1 MSELLNREQAI
12 ELLGELARRLHARG
26 LEAEIYVVGGTA
38 MALAYD
44 RARVTRDIDAVA
56 SPAQVVDEIAAQ
68 MAEDDIDLSPGWFN
82 QQVATLLPREFDA
95 DQIEAL
101 SWPGLTV
108 NIASPRRLLAM
119 KVRAGR
125 SDRDLV
131 DIYVLCQILEL
142 TDIDQ
147 VLGIC
152 NEVWGAGMIREDVV
166 IIVGDYLR
174 SRGLR

>member
-1 MSELLNREQAI
+1 MSTLLDRDQVI
-12 ELLGELARRLHARG
+12 ELLDELARRLQARG

-56 SPAQVVDEIAAQ
+56 HPSAVVDEIAAQ
-68 MAEDDIDLSPGWFN
+68 MADDDSDLPPGWFN
-82 QQVATLLPREFDA
+82 QQVAALLPREFDA

-101 SWPGLTV
+101 TWPGLTV

-125 SDRDLV
+125 SERDLV
-131 DIYVLCQILEL
+131 DIYVLCQVLDL
-142 TDIDQ
+142 TEVEQ
-147 VLGIC
+147 VWGIC
-152 NEVWGAGMIREDVV
+152 DEVWGSDMIRADVV
-166 IIVGDYLR
+166 VLVGDYLR

>member
-12 ELLGELARRLHARG
+12 DLLGELARRLHARE

-56 SPAQVVDEIAAQ
+56 HPSTVVDEIATQ
-68 MAEDDIDLSPGWFN
+68 MADDNTDLSPGWFN
-82 QQVATLLPREFDA
+82 QQVATLLPREFDV

-101 SWPGLTV
+101 TWPGLTV

-119 KVRAGR
+119 KVLAGR

-142 TDIDQ
+142 TDVDQ
-147 VLGIC
+147 VWGIC
-152 NEVWGAGMIREDVV
+152 DEVWGTDMIRPDIVM
-166 IIVGDYLR
+166 IVGDYLR

>member
-12 ELLGELARRLHARG
+12 ALLGELARRLHARR

-56 SPAQVVDEIAAQ
+56 SPAEVVDEIAAQ
-68 MAEDDIDLSPGWFN
+68 MAEDDTDLSPGWFN

-101 SWPGLTV
+101 NWPGLTV

-119 KVRAGR
+119 KVGAER

-131 DIYVLCQILEL
+131 DIYVLCQILKL
-142 TDIDQ
+142 TDVDQ
-147 VLGIC
+147 VWGIC
-152 NEVWGAGMIREDVV
+152 DEVWGAGMIRPDIVMS
-166 IIVGDYLR
+166 VGDYLK